1 MPADALIAVLIAALL
16 HACWNAA
23 AKSAA
28 NADPLHNVAAITIGG
43 AIVAAPLLL
52 ISGLPAAGSTP
63 YVIASGIIHV
73 AYFLLVG
80 LAYRHGDYSV
90 AYPVTRGSAP
100 LATTLLSAGLIGETL
115 PAGGW
120 LGVLLLSAGVVGL
133 GSEGLRRGG
142 FSVRSMWIAAA
153 TAAIIV
159 GYTLLDG
166 LGARRSENAAGY
178 VLAMMLLT
186 GALMAPV
193 LLAWLGPAAVAPIAA
208 QWRVG
213 LIGGAM
219 VSLSYGTALW
229 AMTRAPIGMVAAL
242 RETSVLFAA
251 VIAAVVLKERFGAVK
266 WASAALILAGLV
278 LLRLA

>member
-1 MPADALIAVLIAALL
+1 MPTDALIAVLIAALV
-16 HACWNAA
+16 HAAWNAA
-23 AKSAA
+23 AKSAGET
-28 NADPLHNVAAITIGG
+28 DPLHNVAAITIGG

-52 ISGLPAAGSTP
+52 ISGLPAAASALL
-63 YVIASGIIHV
+63 VIASGVIHV
-73 AYFLLVG
+73 VYFLLVG

-100 LATTLLSAGLIGETL
+100 LATTLLGAALVGETL
-115 PAGGW
+115 PAAGW
-120 LGVLLLSAGVVGL
+120 AGVLLLSAGVLGL
-133 GSEGLRRGG
+133 GSDGLRNSG
-142 FSVRSMWIAAA
+142 FSSRSIAIAVV
-153 TAAIIV
+153 TAGIIV

-166 LGARRSENAAGY
+166 IGVRRAENAAGY

-186 GALMAPV
+186 GLLMVPV
-193 LLAWLGPAAVAPIAA
+193 LLAWFGPAVIAPVAA
-208 QWRVG
+208 QWRLG
-213 LIGGAM
+213 ILGGAM
-219 VSLSYGTALW
+219 VTLSYGIALW

-251 VIAAVVLKERFGAVK
+251 GIGALLLKERFGPVK